1 MLTRRIWIQVV
12 LFVVIAVAGI
22 GYTGFRYAGLQSLF
36 GRGGTTVKLQLAD
49 SGGIFTN
56 ADVTYRGVTIGRV
69 GDLKV
74 IPEGTEVDLVLN
86 DGSPAVPADV
96 QAVVTNRS
104 AVGEQYVDLRPRT
117 GNGPFLAEGSTIK
130 ATDAVTPVPLDR
142 LLGNVDALAAS
153 VPAESL
159 KTVVDELYNAFN
171 GAGPDLRTVLDS
183 TSAFAATATE
193 YLPATRDLLS
203 SARTVLATQ
212 NAEAGNIRS
221 FSGDLRLLAGEL
233 KKSNPD
239 LKHFIQAVPPVSA
252 EINGLLAESGP
263 GLSKVIANL
272 LTTADVLGPRTRGLE
287 NILVT
292 YPVLTAAANT
302 VVPGDG
308 TAHLGLV
315 LNFFDP
321 LSCTKG
327 YGGATPRPADQVGAQ
342 RANPGLYCAE
352 PTGSPTS
359 VRGAQNAPYGGAP
372 RTVPTASGTQQRPGQ
387 PSRAPLPG
395 LAGLTGISGPTD
407 LAGLLGLTR

>member
-1 MLTRRIWIQVV
+1 VITRRIRIQVA
-12 LFVVIAVAGI
+12 LFLVIAIAGI

-69 GDLKV
+69 GELHV
-74 IPEGTEVDLVLN
+74 IPEGTEVDLVLA
-86 DGSPAVPADV
+86 DGSPEVPADV
-96 QAVVTNRS
+96 EAVVANRS

-117 GNGPFLAEGSTIK
+117 GNGPFLAEGSTI
-130 ATDAVTPVPLDR
+130 DAADTVTPIPLDR

-159 KTVVDELYNAFN
+159 KTVVDELYDAFN

-193 YLPATRDLLS
+193 YLPATKDLLS
-203 SARTVLATQ
+203 SARTVLVTQ
-212 NAEAGNIRS
+212 NAEAGNLRS
-221 FSGDLRLLAGEL
+221 FSGDLRLLAEEL
-233 KKSNPD
+233 KKSDPD
-239 LKHFIQAVPPVSA
+239 LRHFIRAVPPVSA
-252 EINGLLAESGP
+252 EITGLLAESGP
-263 GLSKVIANL
+263 GLGKVIANL
-272 LTTADVLGPRTRGLE
+272 LTTADVLGPRTKGLE

-292 YPVLTAAANT
+292 YPLLTAAANT

-327 YGGATPRPADQVGAQ
+327 YEGAALRSAELVGTQ
-342 RANPGLYCAE
+342 RADPGLYCAE
-352 PTGSPTS
+352 PAGSPTS
-359 VRGAQNAPYGGAP
+359 VRGAQNAPYGGTSKAAP
-372 RTVPTASGTQQRPGQ
+372 SAPNVQRQPGA
-387 PSRAPLPG
+387 APLPG
-395 LAGLTGISGPTD
+395 LAGLTGISGPAD
-407 LAGLLGLTR
+407 LAGLLGLNH